1 MLLLFWVSKICY
13 PDFMTPAWIVIWD
26 WLQRVMWKVMFDG
39 TEDWGILFQTKPSGR
54 QTDDKSQLGF
64 QWLFGNCWSHRM
76 VSRFELTSSG
86 AGGYRRCWTSP
97 FNNQR
102 TNYPG
107 LPWSFQTSIL
117 HRTSNR
123 MWDPL
128 WFGIV
133 NSGNI
138 IETTLVILE
147 ADRSSTLFLYAK
159 SQLHLVPTHII

>member
-1 MLLLFWVSKICY
+1 MLVITRGYSE
-13 PDFMTPAWIVIWD
+13 IVEVIGW
-26 WLQRVMWKVMFDG
+26 F
-39 TEDWGILFQTKPSGR
+39 F
-54 QTDDKSQLGF
+54 
-64 QWLFGNCWSHRM
+64 
-76 VSRFELTSSG
+76 RFELTSEL
-86 AGGYRRCWTSP
+86 AVADVEHP
-97 FNNQR
+97 NNQR

-107 LPWSFQTSIL
+107 LPWSSQRSIL

-159 SQLHLVPTHII
+159 SQLHLVPTYLYIYIVCIAFFLVAADIVGSFLGMYIYQQLNICVCYIHVDHVCIYRLFCDNR